1 MLSSVPNTDANG
13 RDVGRICFSGGTSL
27 TSNFSIVTV
36 SPDVAGVVVV
46 VVVVVVSGVAV
57 VVVVVVDGFGVA
69 GAVCALLSGASVA
82 RVKLAKRPNL

>member
-36 SPDVAGVVVV
+36 SPDTAGVVVV
-46 VVVVVVSGVAV
+46 VVVVVSGAAV

-69 GAVCALLSGASVA
+69 GAVCALLSGAKVA
-82 RVKLAKRPNL
+82 RVKPANRPNL